1 LDGEVPDYRIWT
13 LEVKG
18 HFSGPFGS
26 GMRNVPIPLISL
38 PERVRDSY
46 RNYECKQS
54 IATLEG
60 LLKKSN
66 AGGGTWQIS
75 TSDLAFVL
83 GTSVYQ
89 NQNCIAAWAE
99 FPIGAVIDVLNTVRN
114 RILDFALAVWKNQP
128 QAGELTEKVER
139 HLSQLTITQIFNTTI
154 HGGSAN
160 LVATAADSSITFN
173 IINNDFP
180 SLERALKEKGVTTE
194 DIAELQT
201 AVDSDAKPE
210 SKNKFGPK
218 VSEWIAKMVR
228 KAADGSWKIGIGA
241 AGSFLAQAIAKYY
254 GL

>member
-1 LDGEVPDYRIWT
+1 
-13 LEVKG
+13 
-18 HFSGPFGS
+18 
-26 GMRNVPIPLISL
+26 
-38 PERVRDSY
+38 
-46 RNYECKQS
+46 
-54 IATLEG
+54 
-60 LLKKSN
+60 
-66 AGGGTWQIS
+66 
-75 TSDLAFVL
+75 
-83 GTSVYQ
+83 VYQ

-99 FPIGAVIDVLNTVRN
+99 FPIGSVIDVLNTVRN

-201 AVDSDAKPE
+201 AVDSDTKPE

-218 VSEWIAKMVR
+218 VSEWSAKMVR